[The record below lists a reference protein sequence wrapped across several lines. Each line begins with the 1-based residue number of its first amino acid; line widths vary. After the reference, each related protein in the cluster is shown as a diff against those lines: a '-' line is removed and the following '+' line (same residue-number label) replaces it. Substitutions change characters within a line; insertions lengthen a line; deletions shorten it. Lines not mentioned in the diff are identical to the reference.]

1 MECIKRSLQHLSLV
15 INHACLGLLSCETC
29 AKHSILYLR
38 SLLPALRNLW
48 LLLVIIII
56 IIIIRKGKAQKGIF
70 GTRID

>member
-38 SLLPALRNLW
+38 SLLPALHNLW

-56 IIIIRKGKAQKGIF
+56 IIIRKGRAQKGIF

>member
-48 LLLVIIII
+48 LLLAII
-56 IIIIRKGKAQKGIF
+56 IIIIRKGRAQKGIF

>member
-56 IIIIRKGKAQKGIF
+56 IIIRKGRAQKGIF

>member
-56 IIIIRKGKAQKGIF
+56 IIIRKGRAQKGIF
-70 GTRID
+70 GTRTD